1 MLRLFKSVYM
11 YFKATLIHFESN
23 IGFLT
28 SRISTN
34 MEEPVKS
41 LRYLGPY
48 LLHLDTS
55 FFSNGLFDSQQN
67 ESTKSEANILKYV
80 FHYIHNLSV

>member
-1 MLRLFKSVYM
+1 MNFN
-11 YFKATLIHFESN
+11 ATLIHFESN

-28 SRISTN
+28 GRISTN
-34 MEEPVKS
+34 MEERVKS

-48 LLHLDTS
+48 YLHLDTS
-55 FFSNGLFDSQQN
+55 FFSNGLFHSQQN

-80 FHYIHNLSV
+80 FHFIQNQSV

>member
-1 MLRLFKSVYM
+1 MLWKKIFKVN
-11 YFKATLIHFESN
+11 FNATLIHFESN

-28 SRISTN
+28 GRISTN

-41 LRYLGPY
+41 LRYLGPH

-67 ESTKSEANILKYV
+67 KSTKSKANILKYV
-80 FHYIHNLSV
+80 FHFIHNQSV

>member
-1 MLRLFKSVYM
+1 MNFKT
-11 YFKATLIHFESN
+11 TLIHFESN

-28 SRISTN
+28 GRISTN
-34 MEEPVKS
+34 MEERVKS

-48 LLHLDTS
+48 YLHLDTS

-67 ESTKSEANILKYV
+67 ELTKSEAHILQYYFFV
-80 FHYIHNLSV
+80 LFIINLFE

>member
-1 MLRLFKSVYM
+1 MNFN
-11 YFKATLIHFESN
+11 ATLIHFESN

-28 SRISTN
+28 GRISTN
-34 MEEPVKS
+34 MEERVKS

-48 LLHLDTS
+48 YLHLDTS

-67 ESTKSEANILKYV
+67 ESTKSKANTLKYV
-80 FHYIHNLSV
+80 FHFIHNQSV

>member
-1 MLRLFKSVYM
+1 MNFN
-11 YFKATLIHFESN
+11 ATLIHFESN

-28 SRISTN
+28 GRISTN
-34 MEEPVKS
+34 MEERVKS

-48 LLHLDTS
+48 LLHLNTS

-67 ESTKSEANILKYV
+67 KFTKCEAHILKYYFFV
-80 FHYIHNLSV
+80 LSKINLFR